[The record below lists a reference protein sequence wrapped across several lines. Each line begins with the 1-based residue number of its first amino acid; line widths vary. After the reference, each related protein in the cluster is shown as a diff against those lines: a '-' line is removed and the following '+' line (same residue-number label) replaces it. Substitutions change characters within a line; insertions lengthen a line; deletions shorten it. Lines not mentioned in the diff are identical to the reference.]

1 MCFLCY
7 TSRME
12 IEKLLDIGTRAGRLL
27 LESGA
32 EVYRVEDTMIRICTA
47 LANTQEVDSYVTSTG
62 IMLSIGYEGQ
72 VFSKICRV
80 RSRNVNLNC
89 VVRINALSRDVQ
101 KHDYTLDEISSYLDR
116 IEKEP
121 KYSIWMTTL
130 FGGIGAAG
138 FALFFEGGLLE
149 IITSFLIGVVVR
161 LLISFLSMMKMNDFI
176 NNVLA
181 SIVLAFLS
189 IVAVDLVPSM
199 DVNILIVSGIML
211 LVPGLAFTNAIR
223 DTIAGDY
230 LSGVS
235 RIMETFVCAG
245 AIALGV
251 FVVFSVV

>member
-1 MCFLCY
+1 
-7 TSRME
+7 ME